1 MRRASSALKESAPY
15 EFYMAREHLEK
26 AKLEAAEADYGDAA
40 RLSEAAEGFA
50 ERAIELTRHAHGWG
64 PPMRAALVW
73 LPSLVSLACT
83 RAPALSGRIAAL
95 EAIVGQAAQNGA
107 VRCAPRELATA
118 QSQLEFATLELAQ
131 GFASKAQRHFDRAEP
146 NAHAALFLSPPQY
159 CAQQRIAEGAPAD
172 PDTDGD
178 GLRDAADQ
186 CVLEAEDRDQYLDKD
201 GCPEADNDLDG
212 VLDVA
217 DQCPLAAEDPDGYQD
232 DDGCIDPDNDGDSVL
247 DAQDLCPSEPGSAT
261 EAPRLGCAVDP

>member
-1 MRRASSALKESAPY
+1 
-15 EFYMAREHLEK
+15 
-26 AKLEAAEADYGDAA
+26 
-40 RLSEAAEGFA
+40 
-50 ERAIELTRHAHGWG
+50 
-64 PPMRAALVW
+64 MRAALVW

-83 RAPALSGRIAAL
+83 RAPVLSGRIAAL
-95 EAIVGQAAQNGA
+95 EALVDRAAQNGA

-118 QSQLEFATLELAQ
+118 QSQLAFAALELEQ

-159 CAQQRIAEGAPAD
+159 CAQQRIAEAAPVD

-178 GLRDAADQ
+178 GLRDTADQ
-186 CVLEAEDRDQYLDKD
+186 CVLEAEDRDQYLDDD
-201 GCPEADNDLDG
+201 GCPEADNDLDA

-232 DDGCIDPDNDGDSVL
+232 DDGCIDPDNDGDGVL
-247 DAQDLCPSEPGSAT
+247 DTKDLCPSEPGSAT
-261 EAPRLGCAVDP
+261 EGAAARMPGKEGVKEGCPRTATQ